1 MFKRARQF
9 FEDVKTEFK
18 RVQWPTREATVRS
31 TSVVLSV
38 SLVIAVYLGIADQIS
53 GQHHESHHHGISFGR
68 KSGT

>member
-1 MFKRARQF
+1 MCKRARQF

-38 SLVIAVYLGIADQIS
+38 SLVIAVYLGIADQILANIMRVIIT
-53 GQHHESHHHGISFGR
+53 G
-68 KSGT
+68 

>member
-9 FEDVKTEFK
+9 FEDVKKEFK

-38 SLVIAVYLGIADQIS
+38 SLVIAVYLGIADQILANIMRVIIT
-53 GQHHESHHHGISFGR
+53 G
-68 KSGT
+68 

>member
-38 SLVIAVYLGIADQIS
+38 SQVIAVYLGIADQILANIMRVIIT
-53 GQHHESHHHGISFGR
+53 G
-68 KSGT
+68 

>member
-9 FEDVKTEFK
+9 IEDVKTEFK

-38 SLVIAVYLGIADQIS
+38 SLVIAVYLGIADQILANIMRVIIT
-53 GQHHESHHHGISFGR
+53 G
-68 KSGT
+68 

>member
-38 SLVIAVYLGIADQIS
+38 SLVIADNLGIADQILANIMRVIIT
-53 GQHHESHHHGISFGR
+53 G
-68 KSGT
+68 

>member
-9 FEDVKTEFK
+9 LEDVKTEFK

-38 SLVIAVYLGIADQIS
+38 SLVIAVYLGIADQILANIMRVIIT
-53 GQHHESHHHGISFGR
+53 G
-68 KSGT
+68 

>member
-1 MFKRARQF
+1 MFKRASQF

-38 SLVIAVYLGIADQIS
+38 SLVIAVYLGIADQILANIMRVIIT
-53 GQHHESHHHGISFGR
+53 G
-68 KSGT
+68 

>member
-38 SLVIAVYLGIADQIS
+38 SLVIAGYLGIADQILANIMRVIIT
-53 GQHHESHHHGISFGR
+53 G
-68 KSGT
+68 

>member
-1 MFKRARQF
+1 MLKRARQF

-38 SLVIAVYLGIADQIS
+38 SLVIAVYLGIADQILANIMRVIIT
-53 GQHHESHHHGISFGR
+53 G
-68 KSGT
+68 

>member
-1 MFKRARQF
+1 MFNRARQF

-38 SLVIAVYLGIADQIS
+38 SLVIAVYLGIADQILANIMRVIIT
-53 GQHHESHHHGISFGR
+53 G
-68 KSGT
+68 

>member
-9 FEDVKTEFK
+9 FEDVKTEFT

-38 SLVIAVYLGIADQIS
+38 SLVIAVYLGIADQILANIMRVIIT
-53 GQHHESHHHGISFGR
+53 G
-68 KSGT
+68 

>member
-1 MFKRARQF
+1 MLKRVRQF

-38 SLVIAVYLGIADQIS
+38 SLVIAVYLGIADQILANIMRVIIT
-53 GQHHESHHHGISFGR
+53 G
-68 KSGT
+68 

>member
-1 MFKRARQF
+1 MFKRARQ

-38 SLVIAVYLGIADQIS
+38 SLVIAVYLGIADQILANIMRVIIT
-53 GQHHESHHHGISFGR
+53 G
-68 KSGT
+68 

>member
-1 MFKRARQF
+1 MFKRARKF

-38 SLVIAVYLGIADQIS
+38 SLVIAVYLGIADQILANIMRVIIT
-53 GQHHESHHHGISFGR
+53 G
-68 KSGT
+68 

>member
-9 FEDVKTEFK
+9 FEDVKTEIK

-38 SLVIAVYLGIADQIS
+38 SLVIAVYLGIADQILANIMRVIIT
-53 GQHHESHHHGISFGR
+53 G
-68 KSGT
+68 

>member
-9 FEDVKTEFK
+9 FFFVKTEFK

-38 SLVIAVYLGIADQIS
+38 SLVIAVYLGIADQILANIMRVIIT
-53 GQHHESHHHGISFGR
+53 G
-68 KSGT
+68 

>member
-31 TSVVLSV
+31 TSVGLSV
-38 SLVIAVYLGIADQIS
+38 SLVIAVNLGIADQILANIMRVIIT
-53 GQHHESHHHGISFGR
+53 G
-68 KSGT
+68 